1 MLCFVFVLACFPKV
15 SKDHRKLEGVVT
27 GIFIKSFVAAHALW
41 RVGTRSPRKGTPNTT
56 QSSQV
61 RGPRGTPPPRP
72 GERRKGSPPRPTGR
86 VAGCAPTPAAF
97 TRAGSARS
105 RRPPRHDAPWPRRQT
120 RVQRRHGLSRG
131 PARPPCLCASVQAMI
146 STHPAPPQPLSQ
158 RSRPTR
164 CPPSTRRESGPRA
177 SS

>member
-1 MLCFVFVLACFPKV
+1 MRNSKWVFSGHPACPAGWRDLSANGTCRNHVHEITRSVCFFFFFPRVLCFVFVLACFPKV

-105 RRPPRHDAPWPRRQT
+105 RRPPRHDAPWPRRET
-120 RVQRRHGLSRG
+120 RVQRRHG
-131 PARPPCLCASVQAMI
+131 
-146 STHPAPPQPLSQ
+146 
-158 RSRPTR
+158 
-164 CPPSTRRESGPRA
+164 
-177 SS
+177 